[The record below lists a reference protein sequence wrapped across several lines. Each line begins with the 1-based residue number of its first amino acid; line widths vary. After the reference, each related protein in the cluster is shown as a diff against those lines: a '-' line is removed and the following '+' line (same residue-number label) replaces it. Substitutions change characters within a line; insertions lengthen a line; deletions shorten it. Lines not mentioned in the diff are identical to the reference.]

1 MKIAGALAVAACV
14 AIGCQAM
21 LFTPQAVSDGTFSHK
36 AHLMALDI
44 DCTGCHKPVMA
55 GKAPGKYMTLVDA
68 NVCGMCHDNGSTEMK
83 ANLAQFLYPPKIGGF
98 HHNEHAA
105 KAPEASCVD
114 CHQGLTESTSAADRN
129 IPTMEDCWKCHSNL
143 TTLEGESGAKC
154 SLCHVPSDTAELAV
168 EKQRLF
174 QEVIQNDTPPGEV
187 PPEVLPDTHA
197 RLMADAGIWRGGA
210 IDQEMIPPDH
220 TMRFREFSHGRM
232 SMMPSAKCYAC
243 HQQRDCNE
251 CHQTIRPKDHT
262 LRFESSVHG
271 RRAAQ
276 RPERVTPW
284 ISARR
289 ATAWRRP
296 ATTWR
301 SARPARTSRPR
312 DVVYAP
318 AIPAMRSITTA
329 PSATTAEPMTPR
341 IHTSASSQGSAREAA
356 DGA

>member
-1 MKIAGALAVAACV
+1 
-14 AIGCQAM
+14 
-21 LFTPQAVSDGTFSHK
+21 
-36 AHLMALDI
+36 
-44 DCTGCHKPVMA
+44 
-55 GKAPGKYMTLVDA
+55 
-68 NVCGMCHDNGSTEMK
+68 
-83 ANLAQFLYPPKIGGF
+83 
-98 HHNEHAA
+98 
-105 KAPEASCVD
+105 
-114 CHQGLTESTSAADRN
+114 
-129 IPTMEDCWKCHSNL
+129 
-143 TTLEGESGAKC
+143 
-154 SLCHVPSDTAELAV
+154 
-168 EKQRLF
+168 RLF

-276 RPERVTPW
+276 RPERC
-284 ISARR
+284 
-289 ATAWRRP
+289 
-296 ATTWR
+296 TTCHTVDQCETCH
-301 SARPARTSRPR
+301 SVAPPGHNLAL
-312 DVVYAP
+312 VYAP